1 MSNIEFEGEV
11 PFENEKLDSFLKILS
26 NYIEKT
32 NLEIKTK
39 GDLLFKIFISL
50 GLVLAIVLWWFMGIS
65 VLFKIAAIGIL
76 TIVIS
81 QLFQHQG
88 KGDLATLS
96 SLAGLVIVLA
106 IVLSMV
112 SDLFGSIKTLFELY

>member
-1 MSNIEFEGEV
+1 M
-11 PFENEKLDSFLKILS
+11 D
-26 NYIEKT
+26 
-32 NLEIKTK
+32 
-39 GDLLFKIFISL
+39 
-50 GLVLAIVLWWFMGIS
+50 IS

-81 QLFQHQG
+81 QVFQHQG

-112 SDLFGSIKTLFELY
+112 SDLFGSITTLFELY

>member
-1 MSNIEFEGEV
+1 MFCGE
-11 PFENEKLDSFLKILS
+11 
-26 NYIEKT
+26 
-32 NLEIKTK
+32 
-39 GDLLFKIFISL
+39 
-50 GLVLAIVLWWFMGIS
+50 FMGIS

-81 QLFQHQG
+81 QVFQHQG

>member
-1 MSNIEFEGEV
+1 VRKM
-11 PFENEKLDSFLKILS
+11 D
-26 NYIEKT
+26 
-32 NLEIKTK
+32 
-39 GDLLFKIFISL
+39 
-50 GLVLAIVLWWFMGIS
+50 IS

-81 QLFQHQG
+81 QVFQHQG

-112 SDLFGSIKTLFELY
+112 SDLFGSITTLFELY

>member
-1 MSNIEFEGEV
+1 MEV
-11 PFENEKLDSFLKILS
+11 
-26 NYIEKT
+26 
-32 NLEIKTK
+32 
-39 GDLLFKIFISL
+39 DLI
-50 GLVLAIVLWWFMGIS
+50 
-65 VLFKIAAIGIL
+65 FKIAAVGIL

-106 IVLSMV
+106 MVLSMV
-112 SDLFGSIKTLFELY
+112 SDLFDSIKMLFEF

>member
-1 MSNIEFEGEV
+1 MQLFCGE
-11 PFENEKLDSFLKILS
+11 
-26 NYIEKT
+26 
-32 NLEIKTK
+32 
-39 GDLLFKIFISL
+39 
-50 GLVLAIVLWWFMGIS
+50 FMGIS

-81 QLFQHQG
+81 QVFQHQG

>member
-1 MSNIEFEGEV
+1 MV
-11 PFENEKLDSFLKILS
+11 KKMD
-26 NYIEKT
+26 
-32 NLEIKTK
+32 
-39 GDLLFKIFISL
+39 
-50 GLVLAIVLWWFMGIS
+50 IS

-81 QLFQHQG
+81 QVFQHQG

>member
-1 MSNIEFEGEV
+1 M
-11 PFENEKLDSFLKILS
+11 D
-26 NYIEKT
+26 
-32 NLEIKTK
+32 
-39 GDLLFKIFISL
+39 
-50 GLVLAIVLWWFMGIS
+50 IS
-65 VLFKIAAIGIL
+65 VLFKIAAIGVL

-81 QLFQHQG
+81 QVFQHQG